1 TLDEYRKYVEKDAA
15 LERRFQK
22 VLVNEPSVE
31 DTIAILRGLNERY
44 EVHHGVEITDPAIVA
59 AATLSHRYITDRNLP
74 DKAIDLMDEAASRL
88 KMEIDS
94 VPQELD
100 SVERQIRQAEIDR
113 EALRKEDDAAS
124 RERLQETEKRLAEL
138 TESASAMRAKWEQ
151 EKSTIE
157 TARQLK
163 SEIEDLR
170 LQLQAAERE
179 LDWGRAAEIQHGLI
193 PQRERELAA
202 ENERLVEMQNESR
215 LLREE
220 VDREDIAEVVSR
232 WTGIPISRLMQGE
245 LQKLLGLEDVLA
257 ARVVGQ
263 SEALQV
269 VADAIRRS
277 RSGLSDPN
285 RPIGSFLFLGPTGV
299 GKTETARTL
308 AEFLFDDEKAMVRID
323 MSEYGEK
330 FSVTRLIGAPPGY
343 VGYDEGGQLT
353 EAVRRRPYSVVLL
366 DEMEKA
372 HADVFN
378 VLLQVLDDGRLTDG
392 QGRTVDFRNAIIIMT
407 SNLGSHHFGDG
418 LLVEGQFEEIKAR
431 VQADLRQFFR
441 PEFLNRLDDVVIF
454 RPLGVEQIKEIVR
467 LQVVQVADRLRE
479 RRITLNLT
487 DEALT
492 ALASIGYDPAFG
504 ARPLKRAIQRDLMNP
519 LAKRILAGE
528 IHDGD
533 QVNVT
538 WDGTDFQFARGA

>member
-1 TLDEYRKYVEKDAA
+1 
-15 LERRFQK
+15 
-22 VLVNEPSVE
+22 
-31 DTIAILRGLNERY
+31 
-44 EVHHGVEITDPAIVA
+44 
-59 AATLSHRYITDRNLP
+59 
-74 DKAIDLMDEAASRL
+74 
-88 KMEIDS
+88 
-94 VPQELD
+94 
-100 SVERQIRQAEIDR
+100 
-113 EALRKEDDAAS
+113 
-124 RERLQETEKRLAEL
+124 
-138 TESASAMRAKWEQ
+138 
-151 EKSTIE
+151 
-157 TARQLK
+157 
-163 SEIEDLR
+163 LR

-202 ENERLVEMQNESR
+202 ENERLIEMQNESR

-372 HADVFN
+372 QRA
-378 VLLQVLDDGRLTDG
+378 LAGAGRRATYRRPGTDG
-392 QGRTVDFRNAIIIMT
+392 GLPQRHHHHDQQPGQPSLWRWAPGGRSIRGDQGARA
-407 SNLGSHHFGDG
+407 SGSAPV
-418 LLVEGQFEEIKAR
+418 LPAR
-431 VQADLRQFFR
+431 VPQSS
-441 PEFLNRLDDVVIF
+441 
-454 RPLGVEQIKEIVR
+454 G
-467 LQVVQVADRLRE
+467 
-479 RRITLNLT
+479 
-487 DEALT
+487 
-492 ALASIGYDPAFG
+492 
-504 ARPLKRAIQRDLMNP
+504 
-519 LAKRILAGE
+519 
-528 IHDGD
+528 
-533 QVNVT
+533 
-538 WDGTDFQFARGA
+538 